1 MEIEGSLLASLL
13 MHSEELILTCCNL
26 KSTYLHTAAQII
38 TDVKNLIKNNENI
51 SCMETGN
58 MIFGTYVSTDGEVY
72 PIIKEMINI
81 DKNWLLQSL
90 IIKNNRFLL
99 DKKSYL
105 YPLKP
110 TSSSILPNFIPTDNN
125 IKIDKFC
132 DFISIIINPEYFPLL
147 RSVDLSYC
155 TASEREIKQLLEGL
169 FRALTDRYKVT
180 EVPFQTLIIK
190 GILYDNLNSLSYTGT
205 FFG

>member
-1 MEIEGSLLASLL
+1 MEIEGSLLASSLI
-13 MHSEELILTCCNL
+13 HSEELILTCCNL
-26 KSTYLHTAAQII
+26 KSTYLLIAAQII
-38 TDVKNLIKNNENI
+38 TDVKNIIKNNENI

-58 MIFGTYVSTDGEVY
+58 MIFGTYVSTDGEIC
-72 PIIKEMINI
+72 PIKKEMINI
-81 DKNWLLQSL
+81 SKNWLLQSL
-90 IIKNNRFLL
+90 IMKNNRFLL

-110 TSSSILPNFIPTDNN
+110 NSSSILPNFIPTDNN

-132 DFISIIINPEYFPLL
+132 GFISIIINPEYFPFL

-155 TASEREIKQLLEGL
+155 AASEREIRVLLEGL
-169 FRALTDRYKVT
+169 FRALIDRSKVT

-190 GILYDNLNSLSYTGT
+190 GNLYDN
-205 FFG
+205 